1 VVCYC
6 RYILD
11 ANGGIVTFFNILIS
25 VIVVPN
31 VLLTLYVIAF
41 GTETDSTLYY
51 VLIYSEIFFLLE
63 IIQNFFTS
71 FSDPEHY
78 DMVDSLKLIAQRYI
92 LPLNGNFI
100 FHALAF
106 FPWWLVLPNE
116 SDQVQRDL
124 LLFKMLRISR
134 LGTSNFIPEE

>member
-1 VVCYC
+1 MVSISHNKSHHLIKLTFQLSLKTTTLASIKTPERRSQRKSTLIPIKPVSNIVIYYC

-78 DMVDSLKLIAQRYI
+78 DMVDSLKLIA
-92 LPLNGNFI
+92 
-100 FHALAF
+100 
-106 FPWWLVLPNE
+106 
-116 SDQVQRDL
+116 
-124 LLFKMLRISR
+124 
-134 LGTSNFIPEE
+134 